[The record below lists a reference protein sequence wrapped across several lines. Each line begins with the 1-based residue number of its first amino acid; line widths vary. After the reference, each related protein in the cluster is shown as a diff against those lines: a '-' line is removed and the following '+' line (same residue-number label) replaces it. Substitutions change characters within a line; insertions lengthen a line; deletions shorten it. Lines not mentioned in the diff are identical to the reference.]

1 MMRWQQEIKFSLE
14 NRGYFWKQKKK
25 GECKKNIA
33 TQFNPR
39 SDMASTDDV
48 PACRSMAM
56 GCQKADRWPAKCL
69 VRESDADGALCT
81 NGFIGRE
88 YRNLYLMEVTV
99 EQFTGIGKADDG

>member
-1 MMRWQQEIKFSLE
+1 MMRWLQEIKFSLE

-25 GECKKNIA
+25 GECQKNIA

-56 GCQKADRWPAKCL
+56 GMS
-69 VRESDADGALCT
+69 E
-81 NGFIGRE
+81 GRQ
-88 YRNLYLMEVTV
+88 MA
-99 EQFTGIGKADDG
+99 GKVLSP